1 MERIGV
7 IFMNHRPKS
16 GEIYKH
22 FKDKL
27 YQIVTIAKHSETGE
41 ELVIYQALYGD
52 YKCYA
57 RPLEMFVSEVDHE
70 KYPNIKQK
78 YRFERRIAEKQED
91 VCKEVKD
98 IDTSSSSDTWKKAD
112 NEPILHE
119 ENGKITKSEKENVI
133 TIKVQDSSIRDVR
146 NETETETK
154 SSFVKDVVN
163 RTDVQNSSLNR
174 SMNRNTMQ
182 TSSFFKD
189 NIKNMNTEE
198 KMMAFFDTE
207 DLEERYKILSEL
219 RDDITDTMI
228 DNMAVVMDVVIE
240 DGSLTKRYE
249 DLKYAIQTKQRYE
262 QNTRLR

>member
-1 MERIGV
+1 MSR
-7 IFMNHRPKS
+7 RPKS

-70 KYPNIKQK
+70 KYPQVKQK
-78 YRFERRIAEKQED
+78 YRFERIMDCEKKVVSQEEKEVYSEYKESSIETKATNAEKNVCVYEAEKQNSVTEKNITHL
-91 VCKEVKD
+91 KEKV
-98 IDTSSSSDTWKKAD
+98 
-112 NEPILHE
+112 
-119 ENGKITKSEKENVI
+119 EKTNPY
-133 TIKVQDSSIRDVR
+133 K
-146 NETETETK
+146 
-154 SSFVKDVVN
+154 
-163 RTDVQNSSLNR
+163 NSSTR
-174 SMNRNTMQ
+174 DR
-182 TSSFFKD
+182 
-189 NIKNMNTEE
+189 IKYMSAEE
-198 KMMAFFDTE
+198 KMMAFFDTD

-240 DGSLTKRYE
+240 DGNIAKRYD